1 MVFKKLLGALGVG
14 GPTVD
19 TVLSTPSVQ
28 PGGMIQGQ
36 VNLVGGTQEAKISG
50 ISLTLV
56 ARVEIEHSEGES
68 DGLASFA
75 RYSVSPPLVLAA
87 GEQRAIPFTVPAP
100 YEIPV
105 TSVAGQH
112 LHGMSLGVRTEVEI
126 SGARDKGDV
135 DPLAVEPLPLQ
146 RRVLEAFAAL
156 GFRFHSADL
165 ESGHIGGTGQSL
177 PFYQEIEYLAAP
189 QYAHLFNALEL
200 TFLAA
205 ADRVEVVLELDRR
218 SSDVIN
224 HHVLDQSAA
233 AEDLTAVVDG
243 WIQQALARSP
253 HGHGG
258 HGHGD
263 HGFGGGLVAGA
274 AAGVVGGLVL
284 EEFMDEV
291 VEEAFEDV
299 FED

>member
-19 TVLSTPSVQ
+19 TVLATPAVQ
-28 PGGMIQGQ
+28 PGGLIQGQ

-50 ISLTLV
+50 ITLTLV

-75 RYSVSPPLVLAA
+75 RYSVSPPLTLAA
-87 GEQRAIPFTVPAP
+87 GEQRSIPFAVPAP
-100 YEIPV
+100 YETPV

-135 DPLAVEPLPLQ
+135 DPLGIEPLPLQ
-146 RRVLEAFAAL
+146 RGVLEAFAAL

-165 ESGHIGGTGQSL
+165 ESGRIRGTGQSL
-177 PFYQEIEYLAAP
+177 PFYQEIEYLAGP
-189 QYAHLFNALEL
+189 QYAHLFKALEL
-200 TFLAA
+200 TFLAT

-224 HHVLDQSAA
+224 RHVLDRSSTGQ
-233 AEDLTAVVDG
+233 DLTAVVDG
-243 WIQQALARSP
+243 WIRHALANAPSGHSG
-253 HGHGG
+253 HGYGGG
-258 HGHGD
+258 HG
-263 HGFGGGLVAGA
+263 FGAGPVVGA
-274 AAGVVGGLVL
+274 AAGAVGGLVL
-284 EEFMDEV
+284 EEFADEF
-291 VEEAFEDV
+291 VEEIFED
-299 FED
+299 

>member
-19 TVLSTPSVQ
+19 TVLATPSVQ
-28 PGGMIQGQ
+28 PGGLIQGQ

-50 ISLTLV
+50 ITLTLV

-75 RYSVSPPLVLAA
+75 RYSVSPPLALAA
-87 GEQRAIPFTVPAP
+87 GEQCSIPFAVPAP
-100 YEIPV
+100 YETPV

-135 DPLAVEPLPLQ
+135 DPLGIEPLPLQ
-146 RRVLEAFAAL
+146 RGVLEAFAAL
-156 GFRFHSADL
+156 GFRFHGADL
-165 ESGHIGGTGQSL
+165 EHGRIRGTGQSL
-177 PFYQEIEYLAAP
+177 PFYQEIEYLAGP
-189 QYAHLFNALEL
+189 QYAHLFKALEL

-224 HHVLDQSAA
+224 RHVLDRSSAGQ
-233 AEDLTAVVDG
+233 DLTAVVDG
-243 WIQQALARSP
+243 WIRHALANAPS
-253 HGHGG
+253 GHGG
-258 HGHGD
+258 DGY
-263 HGFGGGLVAGA
+263 GFGGGLVAGA
-274 AAGVVGGLVL
+274 AAGAVGGLVL
-284 EEFMDEV
+284 EEFADEF
-291 VEEAFEDV
+291 VEEIFED
-299 FED
+299 